1 MYKHIEDCPRGKV
14 LNPITNKCINVDRLK
29 PGTHGYEIATY
40 LDFALDTYKQ
50 HYYTGDKNKE
60 WKKKPGSPG
69 FNKYVKNKLKKISKK
84 LYLECNADNPKSFA
98 YQDTVSFCLQ
108 PGTSIKRML
117 VIHRTGAGKTR
128 TIVKI
133 LENFY
138 NDPRPKILIFPT
150 QETTNNFY
158 KELVSFDNRY
168 YRYVEENIQ
177 NVREKLN
184 KEYSKTLAKIK
195 DLLAQTGNL
204 GQYKKQSHRSLGAAD
219 PRGGSRDAGGAT
231 TVLAPLRAYR
241 YSVAGGSSIFKGNVP
256 NDPIFKLNY
265 VQGQHYSNKIII
277 MDEFHNLV
285 APGGNLIQYRSKLN
299 QLKKALESCKGS
311 ILAGMTATPN
321 VKGLATGKELLNIVK
336 GPGPASR
343 NNEGYI
349 SYFNDLPQSIYPNIT
364 TSKLKLTLKKQ
375 QVSKKSK
382 PPESNYDA
390 YLKALSKSK
399 KRTNF
404 KRYTDKELLKLCNYI
419 NMGGYYASVNTWLPK
434 FKDDPEHWSLKF
446 YKIVKDV
453 NKHNKKTLILC
464 NRAAGFKGL
473 VKAFQT
479 FSNKKFNFA
488 YDLKDSVK
496 IARFS
501 KKDNK
506 EGKVVQV
513 MIADSSQFGEGVSFL
528 GVRQLY
534 IVNPPMNY
542 ASFRQ
547 LQGRVLRACG
557 HHNLPKSSRTVD
569 IKICRASVDGVKSV
583 DEFLMDRLKKEE
595 KVYQK
600 EMSFF
605 KDLAIDKGLF

>member
-1 MYKHIEDCPRGKV
+1 MYKRIEDCVKGKV
-14 LNPITNKCINVDRLK
+14 LNPITNKCIPVDRLK
-29 PGTHGYEIATY
+29 PGTDGYEIATY

-50 HYYTGDKNKE
+50 HYYTGDKNRE
-60 WKKKPGSPG
+60 WKKKPGSKG

-84 LYLECNADNPKSFA
+84 LYLECNPDNPKSFA

-108 PGTSIKRML
+108 PGSSIKRML

-138 NDPRPKILIFPT
+138 NDHRPKILIFPT

-158 KELVSFDNRY
+158 KEIISFDNRY
-168 YRYVEENIQ
+168 YRYVEHNIQ
-177 NVREKLN
+177 NVREKIN
-184 KEYSKTLAKIK
+184 KDYSKTLSKIK

-204 GQYKKQSHRSLGAAD
+204 GQYKKQSRGA
-219 PRGGSRDAGGAT
+219 SGAT
-231 TVLAPLRAYR
+231 SGILAPLRAYR
-241 YSVAGGSSIFKGNVP
+241 YSVAGGSSIFKGNTP

-277 MDEFHNLV
+277 MDEIHNLV
-285 APGGNLIQYRSKLN
+285 APSGNLIQYRSKLN

-311 ILAGMTATPN
+311 ILVGMTATPN
-321 VKGLATGKELLNIVK
+321 VKGLNTGKELLKIIK

-349 SYFNDLPQSIYPNIT
+349 SYFNELPQSIYPKIT
-364 TSKLKLTLKKQ
+364 TSKLKVRIKKQ
-375 QVSKKSK
+375 HVSKKSK

-390 YLKALSKSK
+390 YVKALSKNK
-399 KRTNF
+399 KDF
-404 KRYTDKELLKLCNYI
+404 KRYTDKELLKMCNYI

-434 FKDDPEHWSLKF
+434 FKDDPKHWSVKF
-446 YKIVKDV
+446 HEIIKSV
-453 NKHNKKTLILC
+453 NKLPNNKKTLILC

-479 FSNKKFNFA
+479 FGNKKFNFA

-534 IVNPPMNY
+534 IVNPPLNY

-557 HHNLPKSSRTVD
+557 HHNLSKSNRTVD
-569 IKICRASVDGVKSV
+569 IKICRASVDGAKSV
-583 DEFLMDRLKKEE
+583 DEFLMKRLKKEE